1 MPRFGP
7 YFGCCPNNLG
17 MDEEEFEMVGNLIEQ
32 LEKTM
37 MDIERHMKFCGD
49 CINLMIDCG
58 DLIPIEEWWAQ
69 NRKTK
74 E

>member
-1 MPRFGP
+1 MG
-7 YFGCCPNNLG
+7 
-17 MDEEEFEMVGNLIEQ
+17 EEEFEMVGNLIEQ

-74 E
+74 G